1 MLFAGGR
8 NRSVIACWH
17 ACMVVA
23 GLGLPAA
30 TAAAADDSV
39 APLRAAA
46 RRAGLRLVEGRH
58 LTLVTDR
65 PARAGDGVDDLPRL
79 FDEAFA
85 AWCRHFAIDPRDH
98 RQWRAFGCLVV
109 DRERFREAGLLPESV
124 PDFSNGFCDRNRF
137 WMIDQS
143 NAAYRRHLL
152 LHEGVHA
159 FTISLRNL
167 DTPAWYTEGIAELLA
182 THRLEPDVDGLPRLV
197 VTPIPQAATDVEQ
210 LGRIEA
216 IQRLRAAGAMPGLD
230 DVFTAQSTA
239 HGDMTLYASSWAA
252 VALLSLHP
260 RHAAALKAVEQGP
273 LDRAFTAHLRQR
285 PGWDAT
291 LAARDFDAFTDD
303 VDYGYDFSRSAIDW
317 APGAPLED
325 RRTLQV
331 DAARGWQN
339 SGLRLT
345 RGRRYVVRARGRAQV
360 GQASACRQGGQ
371 ASACRE
377 GGQASACR
385 EGGQASACREGEQ
398 CRLETEPDGIS
409 IDWYRHRPLGR
420 LLAAQWVESPDAAP
434 GARSQHD
441 AAPSARRRF
450 VVVGEGAAAAFVA
463 PVDGPLFFKLNDP
476 PGALADNEGGFRVE
490 VEPLT
495 KAESFD
501 SP

>member
-1 MLFAGGR
+1 MLVRVGGGGK
-8 NRSVIACWH
+8 RSLMACWH
-17 ACMVVA
+17 AITVVA
-23 GLGLPAA
+23 GLGLPA
-30 TAAAADDSV
+30 TTGAAADDSI
-39 APLRAAA
+39 ASLRAAA
-46 RRAGLRLVEGRH
+46 QRAGLRVVEGRH

-98 RQWRAFGCLVV
+98 REWRAFGCLVV

-137 WMIDQS
+137 WLIDQS

-167 DTPAWYTEGIAELLA
+167 DTPAWYTEGIAEALA
-182 THRLEPDVDGLPRLV
+182 THRLEPDADGLARLV
-197 VTPIPQAATDVEQ
+197 VTPMPQAAADVEQ

-216 IQRLRAAGAMPGLD
+216 IQRLRAAGAMPGLG
-230 DVFTAQSTA
+230 DVFAAQGTA

-260 RHAAALKAVEQGP
+260 RHAAAFTAAERGP
-273 LDRAFTAHLRQR
+273 LDRAFTTHLRHT
-285 PGWDAT
+285 PGWDAA

-325 RRTLQV
+325 RRIVQV
-331 DAARGWQN
+331 DASRGWQN

-345 RGRRYVVRARGRAQV
+345 RGQRYAIRATGRAGVGQASACRQV

-371 ASACRE
+371 ASACL
-377 GGQASACR
+377 
-385 EGGQASACREGEQ
+385 
-398 CRLETEPDGIS
+398 LETEPDGIS

-420 LLAAQWVESPDAAP
+420 LLAAQWVESPDAAS
-434 GARSQHD
+434 GAR
-441 AAPSARRRF
+441 PRF
-450 VVVGEGAAAAFVA
+450 VVVAEAAASAFVA
-463 PVDGPLFFKLNDP
+463 PVDGPLFFKLNEP

-490 VEPLT
+490 IEPGKNASL
-495 KAESFD
+495 FD
-501 SP
+501 LP